1 MRVKIRKE
9 GRLVIPKSIREE
21 YGLEEGTEFELMASK
36 ASLELTPFRRYRH
49 PTEALYG
56 SVKVEPIDEPKELAR
71 KFLRRKLVGKS
82 D

>member
-21 YGLEEGTEFELMASK
+21 YELEEGTEFELRASK
-36 ASLELTPFRRYRH
+36 VRLELTPFRRYRH

-56 SVKVEPIDEPKELAR
+56 SVKAEPIDKPKEFAR
-71 KFLRRKLVGKS
+71 KFMRRKLVEEP